1 MSSSLDITD
10 GQILFFCLREEFE
23 KHFTPPYYP
32 WQQRFCLAPKG
43 DFFKA
48 FKTGKATMVTGHID
62 TLTETGI
69 KMKDGTFVEAE
80 FIIAAT
86 GLTMQQN
93 LPFSTIRTTI
103 DGKEYKAR

>member
-1 MSSSLDITD
+1 MDID
-10 GQILFFCLREEFE
+10 IMFYLREEFE

>member
-1 MSSSLDITD
+1 
-10 GQILFFCLREEFE
+10 
-23 KHFTPPYYP
+23 
-32 WQQRFCLAPKG
+32 
-43 DFFKA
+43 
-48 FKTGKATMVTGHID
+48 MVTGHID

-86 GLTMQQN
+86 GLTMQHN

>member
-1 MSSSLDITD
+1 M
-10 GQILFFCLREEFE
+10 FHLREEFE
-23 KHFTPPYYP
+23 KHFTPPYSP

>member
-1 MSSSLDITD
+1 
-10 GQILFFCLREEFE
+10 
-23 KHFTPPYYP
+23 
-32 WQQRFCLAPKG
+32 
-43 DFFKA
+43 
-48 FKTGKATMVTGHID
+48 MVTGHID